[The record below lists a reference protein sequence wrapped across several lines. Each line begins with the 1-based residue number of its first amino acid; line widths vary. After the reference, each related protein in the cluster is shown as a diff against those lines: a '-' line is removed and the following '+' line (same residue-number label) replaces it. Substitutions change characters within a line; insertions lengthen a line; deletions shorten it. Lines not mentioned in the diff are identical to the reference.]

1 MGRPHFPWSGLFPS
15 AVALI
20 KSIISDVW
28 HSSRKK
34 KNLPIRT
41 PASCLRTHSVRC
53 SSLALTRVESEVLSK
68 KKKKTSENSN
78 EATEVVETDS
88 IFLTEVGC
96 HCARVDGSRWL
107 KTAADIGRGSG

>member
-1 MGRPHFPWSGLFPS
+1 MRY
-15 AVALI
+15 A
-20 KSIISDVW
+20 IIQVTEA
-28 HSSRKK
+28 SSSLDRKK
-34 KNLPIRT
+34 KG
-41 PASCLRTHSVRC
+41 H
-53 SSLALTRVESEVLSK
+53 
-68 KKKKTSENSN
+68 KKKTSENSN